1 MVKFNQLEIKD
12 NKLIID
18 VSILDFPELQDIY
31 LDSISIYTQDN
42 YGDSNSVPNYYIGV
56 SGKNVRLIISEE
68 DLNDEKL
75 ITALNNNL
83 FFITVECLNNI
94 GEAEADESFT
104 SAVFDYNAL
113 YLPFMNVIKSINNN
127 NKIPT
132 QFIDLFLRLQA
143 LKISIDTNHFI
154 EAIDIYNKYIKDLNS
169 TVNENNYYGE
179 FNIHYFK

>member
-42 YGDSNSVPNYYIGV
+42 YGDSHSLPNYYTGV
-56 SGKNVRLIISEE
+56 SGKNVRLFISEE

-83 FFITVECLNNI
+83 FFITVVCLNNYT
-94 GEAEADESFT
+94 GEEVGSFT

-127 NKIPT
+127 NKVPT

-169 TVNENNYYGE
+169 TVNENDYYGE

>member
-18 VSILDFPELQDIY
+18 VSILDFPELRDIY

-42 YGDSNSVPNYYIGV
+42 YGDSKLPNYYVGV
-56 SGKNVRLIISEE
+56 SGKNVRLFISEE
-68 DLNDEKL
+68 DLNDKKL

-83 FFITVECLNNI
+83 FFITVVCSNNI
-94 GEAEADESFT
+94 EGVEVGNFT

-127 NKIPT
+127 NKVPT

-169 TVNENNYYGE
+169 TVNENDYYGE